1 MVESHIIDIEK
12 RVEHGYAENNGVNIH
27 YASLGTGPLVVMI
40 HGFPDF
46 WYTWRH
52 QMAILSEQFQTVAI
66 NQRGY
71 NLSNKPKGGENYAMR
86 HLVGDVVAVIR
97 HLGKGQAIIVGHD
110 WGGAVAWQFAMHLP
124 ALTQKVIILNMP
136 HPKGLF
142 RELAQNPQQQK
153 QSTYARDFQQEGTHR
168 QLAAEALYAA
178 WFQGPVVQDSVV
190 RERYLE
196 ALRRS
201 DFEAMLHYY
210 KQNYPRPPY
219 QEASSEV
226 IMVQALVLQIHGLED
241 WALLPGGLN
250 NTWEWLAQD
259 YTLVTIPHAGHFV
272 QQDAADLVTRTMVNW
287 LARPC

>member
-1 MVESHIIDIEK
+1 MVETNIVDIEK

-66 NQRGY
+66 DQRGY
-71 NLSNKPKGGENYAMR
+71 NLSDKPKGGENYAMR
-86 HLVGDVVAVIR
+86 QLVGDVVAVIR
-97 HLGKGQAIIVGHD
+97 HLGKEQAIIVGHD

-136 HPKGLF
+136 HPRGLF
-142 RELAQNPQQQK
+142 RELAQNPQQQR
-153 QSTYARDFQQEGTHR
+153 QSTYARDFQQEGAHR
-168 QLAAEALYAA
+168 QLTAEALYAA

-219 QEASSEV
+219 QEDSSEV
-226 IMVQALVLQIHGLED
+226 IMVQAPVLQIHGLED
-241 WALLPGGLN
+241 WALLPGGLSDISPCLCRQGLLILTN
-250 NTWEWLAQD
+250 ELSCFVGGCPFE
-259 YTLVTIPHAGHFV
+259 LIPGRV
-272 QQDAADLVTRTMVNW
+272 
-287 LARPC
+287 